1 MTTHIVAMG
10 GGGFSSSEG
19 FRPTGLD
26 RYILSL
32 TDATNPLVCFVPT
45 ASADDGLYVSRFIN
59 AYSSKVRTS
68 VLTLWSGAADAIAR
82 MDEVDVFLVG
92 GGNTLNMLALWSA
105 HGLGQR
111 FRSYMKDTDRDVVLA
126 GVSAGGAVWHEG
138 CTTDSYG
145 RGITALGLGLGLV
158 PGSFCPHY
166 DSEAE
171 RAPQFKEFVDT
182 NQLPAGWGV
191 DDGAAIHYIDGEV
204 EAFVSERDGAAV
216 HRLEPTENGVTIDK
230 QETRVL

>member
-19 FRPTGLD
+19 HRPTSLD

-45 ASADDGLYVSRFIN
+45 ASADDGLYVSQFIN
-59 AYSSKVRTS
+59 AYSSHVRTS

-82 MDEVDVFLVG
+82 MEDADVVIVG
-92 GGNTLNMLALWSA
+92 GGNTLNTLALWSA
-105 HGLGQR
+105 HGIGQR
-111 FRSYMKDTDRDVVLA
+111 FRSFTKDVDRDIVIA
-126 GVSAGGAVWHEG
+126 GVSAGAAVFHEG

-145 RGITALGLGLGLV
+145 NGIQPLALGLGLV

-166 DSEAE
+166 DSEDD
-171 RAPQFKEFVDT
+171 RAPAFKEYVDT
-182 NQLPAGWGV
+182 SQLPAGWGV
-191 DDGAAIHYIDGEV
+191 DDGAAIHYVDGQV
-204 EAFVSERDGAAV
+204 EAFVAEREGAGV
-216 HRLEPTENGVTIDK
+216 HRLEQTENGVTV
-230 QETRVL
+230 TRQDTRLL